1 MIIEE
6 DIKTEPLAK
15 VAEIL
20 KKSENLNLTD
30 WNAMN
35 IATVSAK
42 NIPSSRMVL
51 LKKINDEGLVFY
63 TNFNSKKGKDLDSNK
78 YIAVNFWWRELQEQI
93 RIEGEVEK
101 LSAEKSDEYFNS
113 RPLKSRVA
121 AIVSQQ
127 SEKIESYEILQKEID
142 DLTEQFELNKE
153 NPTRPEH
160 CGLYLVKPKSIEL
173 WKEGDFRTHQ
183 RQKYVKKENKS
194 WKSSFLSP

>member
-6 DIKTEPLAK
+6 NIKTEPLAK

-51 LKKINDEGLVFY
+51 LKKINDDGLVFY

-127 SEKIESYEILQKEID
+127 SEKIDSYEILQKEID
-142 DLTEQFELNKE
+142 DLTEQFMSKNK
-153 NPTRPEH
+153 NPSRPEH
-160 CGLYLVKPKSIEL
+160 CGLYLVKPISIEL
-173 WKEGDFRTHQ
+173 WKEGDYRTHQ
-183 RQKYVKKENKS
+183 RQKYILKDDKT

>member
-1 MIIEE
+1 M
-6 DIKTEPLAK
+6 PLAK

-20 KKSENLNLTD
+20 KKSEKLNLTD

-42 NIPSSRMVL
+42 NLPSSRMVL
-51 LKKINDEGLVFY
+51 LKKINDDGLVFY
-63 TNFNSKKGKDLDSNK
+63 TNFNSKKGQDLTGNK
-78 YIAVNFWWRELQEQI
+78 SIAINFWWRELQEQI

-101 LSAEKSDEYFNS
+101 LSEEKSDEYFNS

-127 SEKIESYEILQKEID
+127 SEKIDSYKTLQKEID

-153 NPTRPEH
+153 NPIRPEH
-160 CGLYLVKPKSIEL
+160 CGLYLVKPNSIEL
-173 WKEGDFRTHQ
+173 WKEGNFRTHQ
-183 RQKYVKKENKS
+183 RQKYIKKDDKTWE
-194 WKSSFLSP
+194 SSFLSP

>member
-6 DIKTEPLAK
+6 NIQTEPLAK

-51 LKKINDEGLVFY
+51 LKKINDDGLVFY
-63 TNFNSKKGKDLDSNK
+63 TNFNSKKGKDLDRNK
-78 YIAVNFWWRELQEQI
+78 SIAVNFWWRELQEQI

-101 LSAEKSDEYFNS
+101 LSAEKSDEYFNT

-127 SEKIESYEILQKEID
+127 SEIIESYEILQKEID
-142 DLTEQFELNKE
+142 DLTKQFELNKE

-173 WKEGDFRTHQ
+173 WKEGDFRTHH
-183 RQKYVKKENKS
+183 RQKYTKKDDKNWES
-194 WKSSFLSP
+194 AFLSP

>member
-1 MIIEE
+1 LIIEE
-6 DIKTEPLAK
+6 NIKTEPLAK

-42 NIPSSRMVL
+42 NFPSSRMVL
-51 LKKINDEGLVFY
+51 LKKINDDGLVFY
-63 TNFNSKKGKDLDSNK
+63 TNFNSKKGKDLVSNK

-93 RIEGEVEK
+93 RIEGEVDK
-101 LSAEKSDEYFNS
+101 LSAGKSDEYFNS

-127 SEKIESYEILQKEID
+127 SEKIDSYEILQKEID
-142 DLTEQFELNKE
+142 DLTEQFEASNEK
-153 NPTRPEH
+153 PIRPEH
-160 CGLYLVKPKSIEL
+160 CGLYLVKPISIEL

-183 RQKYVKKENKS
+183 RQKYIKKDDKTWE
-194 WKSSFLSP
+194 SSFLSP

>member
-6 DIKTEPLAK
+6 NIKTEPLAK

-20 KKSENLNLTD
+20 KKSENLNLID

-42 NIPSSRMVL
+42 NFPSSRMVL
-51 LKKINDEGLVFY
+51 LKKINDDGLVFY
-63 TNFNSKKGKDLDSNK
+63 TNFNSKKGRDLGSNK
-78 YIAVNFWWRELQEQI
+78 FIAVNFWWRELQEQI

-127 SEKIESYEILQKEID
+127 SEKIDSYEILQKEID
-142 DLTEQFELNKE
+142 DLTEQFEASNEK
-153 NPTRPEH
+153 PIRPEH
-160 CGLYLVKPKSIEL
+160 CGLYLVKPISIEL

-183 RQKYVKKENKS
+183 RQKYIKKDDKTWE
-194 WKSSFLSP
+194 SSFLSP

>member
-6 DIKTEPLAK
+6 NIQTEPLAK

-51 LKKINDEGLVFY
+51 LKKINDDGLVFY

-78 YIAVNFWWRELQEQI
+78 SIAVNFWWRELQEQI

-101 LSAEKSDEYFNS
+101 LSAEKSDEYFNT

-127 SEKIESYEILQKEID
+127 SEIIESYEILQKEID
-142 DLTEQFELNKE
+142 DLTKQFELNKE

-183 RQKYVKKENKS
+183 RQKYTKKDDKNWES
-194 WKSSFLSP
+194 AFLSP

>member
-6 DIKTEPLAK
+6 NIQIEPLAK

-51 LKKINDEGLVFY
+51 LKKINDDGLVFY

-78 YIAVNFWWRELQEQI
+78 SIAVNFWWRELQEQI

-101 LSAEKSDEYFNS
+101 LSAEKSDEYFNT

-127 SEKIESYEILQKEID
+127 SEKIESYEVLQKEID
-142 DLTEQFELNKE
+142 DLTEKFKLNKE

-183 RQKYVKKENKS
+183 RQKYIKKDDKNWES
-194 WKSSFLSP
+194 TFLSP

>member
-6 DIKTEPLAK
+6 NIQTEPLAK

-35 IATVSAK
+35 IATVSGK

-51 LKKINDEGLVFY
+51 LKKINDDGLVFY

-78 YIAVNFWWRELQEQI
+78 SIAVNFWWRELQEQI

-101 LSAEKSDEYFNS
+101 LSSEKSDEYFNS

-127 SEKIESYEILQKEID
+127 SETIESYEILQKEID
-142 DLTEQFELNKE
+142 DLTAQFELNKE

-160 CGLYLVKPKSIEL
+160 CGLYLIKPKSIEL

-183 RQKYVKKENKS
+183 RQKYVKKDDKTWES
-194 WKSSFLSP
+194 TFLSP